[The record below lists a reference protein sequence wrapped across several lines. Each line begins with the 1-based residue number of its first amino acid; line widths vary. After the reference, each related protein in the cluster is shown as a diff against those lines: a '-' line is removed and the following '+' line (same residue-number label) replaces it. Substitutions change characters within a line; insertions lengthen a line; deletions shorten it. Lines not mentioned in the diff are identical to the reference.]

1 MSNYESHKAE
11 NLAAGDRIK
20 VTIRHKTD
28 GGLNIHNKDAIVMAI
43 AIVLFLCE
51 FYWMTFTKPKIYIP
65 K

>member
-1 MSNYESHKAE
+1 MDTTFEYCNE
-11 NLAAGDRIK
+11 NNARIIFILII
-20 VTIRHKTD
+20 TPLLFIR
-28 GGLNIHNKDAIVMAI
+28 GISNKDAIVMAI